1 MASEEQLALSGLIK
15 SVHQRLRDS
24 SKETPPDQVW
34 REHLQNEDLLRRYA
48 VAMHTLATCY
58 WDKTM
63 EVSCKKDNSRI
74 EWVVNSCREYFFRSR
89 LLNMFR
95 DKDDKVMKAL
105 DENFNYQHHPYEISR
120 VRLLD
125 VGSCYNPFS
134 EFADFE
140 VTAIDIA
147 PAHESVKYCDF
158 LEVPLGQCL
167 TTGLKPS
174 SIDSLPL
181 GYFDAVAFCLLLEYM
196 PSSDQRLLCCQKAYA
211 VLKPEGILL
220 VITPDSRHQGAN
232 AKLMKNWRFT
242 LGLMGFTRIKIEKL
256 EHVTCMVFRKSIFK
270 EVSERW
276 CRIHKE
282 DYMTP
287 VLNIPQDFKNDT
299 MSNEDD
305 DQGEH
310 VEKSV
315 EDMVEIREMF
325 GGLPFVDDE
334 MN

>member
-15 SVHQRLRDS
+15 SVHQQLRDS
-24 SKETPPDQVW
+24 SKEAHPDQVW
-34 REHLQNEDLLRRYA
+34 REHLQNEDLLKRYA
-48 VAMHTLATCY
+48 EAMRTLATCY

-74 EWVVNSCREYFFRSR
+74 EWVVNSCRDYFLGAR
-89 LLNMFR
+89 LLNLFR

-105 DENFNYQHHPYEISR
+105 NENYSYHHQPYDIHR

-134 EFADFE
+134 SFAEFE

-147 PAHESVKYCDF
+147 PAHETVKYCDF
-158 LEVPLGQCL
+158 LEVPLSQIF
-167 TTGLKPS
+167 TNDSTS
-174 SIDSLPL
+174 SISSLPL
-181 GYFDAVAFCLLLEYM
+181 SYFDAVVFSLLLEYM
-196 PSSDQRLLCCQKAYA
+196 PSSDQRLQCCQKAYD

-232 AKLMKNWRFT
+232 ARLMKNWRFT
-242 LGLMGFTRIKIEKL
+242 FGLMGFTRIKIEKL

-282 DYMTP
+282 DYMEP
-287 VLNIPQDFKNDT
+287 VLNIPQDFKTDT
-299 MSNEDD
+299 LPNGEHE
-305 DQGEH
+305 QEEH

-315 EDMVEIREMF
+315 EDVTKIKEMF